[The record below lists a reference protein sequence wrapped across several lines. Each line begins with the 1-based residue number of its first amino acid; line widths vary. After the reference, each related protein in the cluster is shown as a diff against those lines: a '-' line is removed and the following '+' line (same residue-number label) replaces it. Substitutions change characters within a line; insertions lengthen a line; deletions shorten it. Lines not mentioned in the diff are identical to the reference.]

1 MYLKSL
7 HIVGF
12 KSFAQKVHLEFPH
25 GMTAVVGPN
34 GSGKSNLVEALRWV
48 MGEQSMKSLR
58 AKKSEELIYSGSA
71 NVPRQSRA
79 EVEITLDNTDR
90 VFPLDFDEVVITRKV
105 FRDGESEYLL
115 NRSQVRLKDIIEGL
129 AKARIGVSGYSVIG
143 QGLADALLDASP
155 MERKDMIDEALGLK
169 EFQMKKKESLDKL
182 KQTKNN
188 IAQSDAI
195 VGELTP
201 HLRFLRRQ
209 AGKIEQRKIIEEHL
223 KDVILFFCAKE
234 MEILETAHL
243 GFDQERKSI
252 TQNIA
257 RAQEELSITEQLLAQ
272 QSAVG
277 EEGVSLE
284 IEKLQED
291 LNAWQDRKM
300 SNERDLA
307 RIEVQLAVQES
318 KRQANED
325 IPVTKEYIVS
335 ALRNIY
341 ATLSSMDGIED
352 VGLLRGGVKD
362 VIALFNALIA
372 EIESGK
378 KTVQRDLSPIE
389 EMIRTLLKEKETL
402 VAKRNEADSN
412 IASAR
417 NAMREKQR
425 GMSDERQ
432 KIFDLKDRQHAKRME
447 LSKCND
453 ELVMVGEREQRLI
466 VRKRD
471 FEQQMAFLNETEQQM
486 VNKKQVFEK
495 LSIQDRK
502 ETLESFDADALRREI
517 EKLKARL
524 EVAQDVDPDIEKE
537 YEETKTRYEFLVA
550 QLEDLKKS
558 SETLKEIIKELDDR
572 IETIFKEGFK
582 VVNEEFNKFFRMLFS
597 GGKAS
602 LVRKTQVAIKVKNAE
617 EETEEGS
624 KSDEQQPEELL
635 EEKEAGI
642 EISVDLPGKR
652 VHSAEALSGGERSL
666 TSVALLFA
674 LVSFASPPF
683 LVVDEVDAAL
693 DETNSFRFAKIL
705 KDLSMKTQ
713 FVAITH
719 NRETMRHSDVLYG
732 LTMNKDGISNM
743 LSIKFEEAEKV

>member
-58 AKKSEELIYSGSA
+58 AKKSEELIYTGSA

-169 EFQMKKKESLDKL
+169 EFQLKKKESLDKL

-234 MEILETAHL
+234 LEILETAHL

-257 RAQEELSITEQLLAQ
+257 RAQEELSATEQLLAK

-277 EEGVSLE
+277 EGGVSLE

-291 LNAWQDRKM
+291 LNAWQDKKM
-300 SNERDLA
+300 SHERDLA
-307 RIEVQLAVQES
+307 RVEVQLAVQES
-318 KRQANED
+318 KRQATED

-341 ATLSSMDGIED
+341 TALSSMDAVED
-352 VGLLRGGVKD
+352 IGVLRGGVKNA
-362 VIALFNALIA
+362 IALFNTLIA

-378 KTVQRDLSPIE
+378 KTVQRDISPIE
-389 EMIRTLLKEKETL
+389 EAINTLSKEKE
-402 VAKRNEADSN
+402 AIIIRRNEADAN
-412 IASAR
+412 IMSAR

-425 GMSDERQ
+425 GISDERQ

-466 VRKRD
+466 SRKRD
-471 FEQQMAFLNETEQQM
+471 FEQEMAFLNETEQQM
-486 VNKKQVFEK
+486 VNEKKVFEK
-495 LSIQDRK
+495 LSIRDRK

-572 IETIFKEGFK
+572 IETIFKDGFK

-602 LVRKTQVAIKVKNAE
+602 LVRKTQVAIKVKSPEEGTE
-617 EETEEGS
+617 EETI
-624 KSDEQQPEELL
+624 SDEQQPEELL

-693 DETNSFRFAKIL
+693 DESNSFRFAKIL

-713 FVAITH
+713 FIAITH
-719 NRETMRHSDVLYG
+719 NRETMRQSDVLYG

-743 LSIKFEEAEKV
+743 LSIRFEEAEKV